1 MRPLDK
7 FLMVALAMVMLS
19 GCQIL
24 FTGGADD
31 LGSYVSEVLQ
41 RPGKGVKPIPEF
53 KQTQVYIYQSGSA
66 SAKDPFALFFDKEAL
81 DRIGIEQ
88 ALSPEWEQEIVHR
101 NRQDLE
107 EYELDTLR
115 MAGSLEFGGT
125 LWGLVVDPDSVIHK
139 VKAGDYAGRNV
150 GKVVRITADA
160 IELRELVQ
168 DSRGRWDERT
178 AALRLPEE

>member
-1 MRPLDK
+1 MRL
-7 FLMVALAMVMLS
+7 LHQCLVVALAVVVLS
-19 GCQIL
+19 GCQLL
-24 FTGGADD
+24 FTGRADD

-41 RPGKGVKPIPEF
+41 RPGKGVRPIPEF

-66 SAKDPFALFFDKEAL
+66 NAKDPFVLFFEEEA
-81 DRIGIEQ
+81 IEKLGSEQ
-88 ALSPEWEQEIVHR
+88 GLSPEWEQEIVHR

-139 VKAGDYAGRNV
+139 VKVGNYAGRNV
-150 GKVVRITADA
+150 GKIVRITADA

-168 DSRGRWDERT
+168 DSRGRWDERV
-178 AALRLPEE
+178 ASLRLPEE

>member
-1 MRPLDK
+1 MRLLDK
-7 FLMVALAMVMLS
+7 FLVVALAVVMLS
-19 GCQIL
+19 GCQL
-24 FTGGADD
+24 LVTGGADD
-31 LGSYVSEVLQ
+31 LESYVSEVLQ

-53 KQTQVYIYQSGSA
+53 RQTQVYIYQSGSA
-66 SAKDPFALFFDKEAL
+66 NAKDPFALFFDEAA
-81 DRIGIEQ
+81 RERRGIEQ
-88 ALSPEWEQEIVHR
+88 ELSPEWEQEIVHR

-107 EYELDTLR
+107 EYELDALR
-115 MAGSLEFGGT
+115 MAGSLEFGSI

-139 VKAGDYAGRNV
+139 VKVGDYAGRNV